1 MTRPRNPILK
11 SDWLIK
17 WPLPSRDRTKS
28 GRCGNVR
35 TGYVRY
41 ANRRLPNKPA
51 GINIIWC
58 GGSMA
63 ALMHWTTGFYFTRTV
78 IGRFI
83 VKEFLL
89 NCCVLHRAFEWL
101 EP

>member
-1 MTRPRNPILK
+1 MTRSGNPILK
-11 SDWLIK
+11 SDWPIK
-17 WPLPSRDRTKS
+17 CQIPSRDRTKS
-28 GRCGNVR
+28 GRYGNVK
-35 TGYVRY
+35 GENVRY

-63 ALMHWTTGFYFTRTV
+63 ALMQWTTGFYFTRTV

-83 VKEFLL
+83 VKEFL
-89 NCCVLHRAFEWL
+89 
-101 EP
+101 